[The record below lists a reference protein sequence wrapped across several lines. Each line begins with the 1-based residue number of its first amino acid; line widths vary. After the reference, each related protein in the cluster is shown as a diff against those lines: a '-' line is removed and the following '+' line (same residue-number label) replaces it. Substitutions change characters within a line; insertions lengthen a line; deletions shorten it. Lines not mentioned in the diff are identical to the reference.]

1 MKIYLRSLVCIA
13 TLVLYGGQAYAGF
26 ELQGQKTIDLK
37 ASPVD
42 VTVSQDG
49 KWTFI
54 LTSEG
59 KVQVLTWGGD
69 LVQTLEGG
77 DGFNRIEFSQ
87 LGNRLILSS
96 TRNKTIRILT
106 LELIHA
112 FDIDGSPYKGPVN
125 APVIVTVFN
134 DFQ

>member
-1 MKIYLRSLVCIA
+1 MKINLRFFMCIA
-13 TLVLYGGQAYAGF
+13 VLVLFAGQVYAAF
-26 ELQGQKTIDLK
+26 ELRGQKTIDLK

-59 KVQVLTWGGD
+59 KVQILTGNGE

-77 DGFNRIEFSQ
+77 DDFNRIEFSQ

-96 TRNKTIRILT
+96 TRN
-106 LELIHA
+106 
-112 FDIDGSPYKGPVN
+112 
-125 APVIVTVFN
+125 
-134 DFQ
+134 

>member
-13 TLVLYGGQAYAGF
+13 ALLLFGGQVYAGF

-37 ASPVD
+37 TSPVD

-59 KVQVLTWGGD
+59 KVQVLTWSGE

-96 TRNKTIRILT
+96 TRNKAIRIIA
-106 LELIHA
+106 LELVHEM
-112 FDIDGSPYKGPVN
+112 DITGSPYKGPEN
-125 APVIVTVFN
+125 APVVVAVFN